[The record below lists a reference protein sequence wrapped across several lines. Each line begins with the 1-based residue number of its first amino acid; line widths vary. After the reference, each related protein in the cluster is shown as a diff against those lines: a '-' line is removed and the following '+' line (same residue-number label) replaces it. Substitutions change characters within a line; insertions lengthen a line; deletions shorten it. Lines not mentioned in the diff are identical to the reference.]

1 MTTTSSD
8 HSQPDIEIVPSGDR
22 AVTVYL
28 GNSIDPQTSQRV
40 LSLVKDLDNQ
50 RVESILDIVPAYAS
64 VLVLY
69 DPLKISMADLSRR
82 IEKAASNQ
90 ETLKESS
97 GNIIEIP
104 VFYGGEYGP
113 DMNFVVECTNFSEN
127 EIISIH
133 SETLYRTYM
142 IGFTPG
148 FPYLGGLDS
157 KLHIPRRKTP
167 RNSIPAGSVAIAEG
181 QTGIYPVE
189 SPGGWHIIG
198 KTPVTLFDS
207 TLNPPTLVSIGDSIK
222 FIPMDNEHDFKRFQ
236 GDVKNHR

>member
-1 MTTTSSD
+1 
-8 HSQPDIEIVPSGDR
+8 
-22 AVTVYL
+22 
-28 GNSIDPQTSQRV
+28 
-40 LSLVKDLDNQ
+40 
-50 RVESILDIVPAYAS
+50 
-64 VLVLY
+64 
-69 DPLKISMADLSRR
+69 
-82 IEKAASNQ
+82 
-90 ETLKESS
+90 
-97 GNIIEIP
+97 
-104 VFYGGEYGP
+104 
-113 DMNFVVECTNFSEN
+113 
-127 EIISIH
+127 
-133 SETLYRTYM
+133 M